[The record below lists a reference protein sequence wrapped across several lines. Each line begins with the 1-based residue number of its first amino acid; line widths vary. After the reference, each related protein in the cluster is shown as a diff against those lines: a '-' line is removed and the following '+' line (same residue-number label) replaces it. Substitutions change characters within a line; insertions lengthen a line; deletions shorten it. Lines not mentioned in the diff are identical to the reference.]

1 MDAESRKAALLAALG
16 YFCLG
21 STAVYSPVQGGMEP
35 SALGFESRQQ
45 AEGDKAQA
53 AAAQFAQTTGGGAGV
68 EKGLWLRVSNSSTSL
83 ESFHIFHTSHFFFF
97 YYSSKIAKGQ
107 DTELSVSS
115 QSLIDFILPSGSKLS
130 AMVFAF
136 SSHQSCCKQRTDS
149 VILFLCGDIMSLD
162 QIKAVLGRCFYVLH

>member
-16 YFCLG
+16 YFCLD

-45 AEGDKAQA
+45 AEGGKAQA

-107 DTELSVSS
+107 NTELSVSS